1 MSLILEALRK
11 AEQERSRQGG
21 PGLHGVQVAAPRQG
35 LPLWAVLIGVVLLA
49 NLALLGWLLLRPAA
63 PAVVAGVP
71 SPLPVVAPLPA
82 AAALAPS
89 PLPDPALTNTALP
102 AAAPELPATAIDAT
116 ALPPEQLRRP
126 PAAAVAPAPPPTP
139 AGERIPSAQDITGGG
154 TRLPALRLSL
164 HVYDRDPALRYVL
177 LNSLQLHEGDV
188 TPEGLRL
195 ERITD
200 SGVVLVWRGQRF
212 TLQPGE

>member
-1 MSLILEALRK
+1 MS
-11 AEQERSRQGG
+11 
-21 PGLHGVQVAAPRQG
+21 VAAP
-35 LPLWAVLIGVVLLA
+35 L
-49 NLALLGWLLLRPAA
+49 
-63 PAVVAGVP
+63 PAVVAV
-71 SPLPVVAPLPA
+71 
-82 AAALAPS
+82 APS
-89 PLPDPALTNTALP
+89 PLPDPALANTPLP

-126 PAAAVAPAPPPTP
+126 PAAAVARAPPPHPP
-139 AGERIPSAQDITGGG
+139 ASASSAQDITSTG

-188 TPEGLRL
+188 TPDGLRL
-195 ERITD
+195 ERIAEA
-200 SGVVLVWRGQRF
+200 GVVLVWRGQRF

>member
-11 AEQERSRQGG
+11 AEQERSRQSG
-21 PGLHGVQVAAPRQG
+21 PGLHGVQVAAARQG

-49 NLALLGWLLLRPAA
+49 NLALLGWLVLRPPPAA
-63 PAVVAGVP
+63 VVAGAPSPVPVAAPLPAVVAV
-71 SPLPVVAPLPA
+71 
-82 AAALAPS
+82 APS
-89 PLPDPALTNTALP
+89 PLPDPALANTPLP

-126 PAAAVAPAPPPTP
+126 PVAAVAPAPAPTP
-139 AGERIPSAQDITGGG
+139 AGERIPSAQDITSGG

-195 ERITD
+195 ERITE

-212 TLQPGE
+212 SLQPGD